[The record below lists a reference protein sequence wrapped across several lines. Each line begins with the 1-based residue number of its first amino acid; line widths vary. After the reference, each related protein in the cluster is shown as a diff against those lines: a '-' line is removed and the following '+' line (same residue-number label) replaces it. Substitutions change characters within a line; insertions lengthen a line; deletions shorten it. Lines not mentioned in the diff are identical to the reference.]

1 MAFATDTTN
10 SARVA
15 AGATKPKAAKF
26 YTYKNQVTL
35 APGEQLHFQPGRGYF
50 AGPKIGTV
58 ASPAP
63 GGVRAPAP
71 PVSPF
76 APLSAADI
84 ATQADA
90 YAKAQIDPQTAEIQH
105 QADLAAAREK
115 AISDAR
121 SGFGLAAM
129 ELLKGIDY
137 QAPYSGAAG
146 DIGGLA
152 KGFSEAAAQRLAG
165 VEAQNEDFARS
176 QGQDY
181 TSEAKPSA
189 LQGTLYDLNGY
200 IPGSNLAEQGAHAA
214 EWGNAQ
220 PGIQMAATNADLD
233 ALHAKAIAEQDDY
246 AQQII
251 NVAKQFPQLRQQALQ
266 QLQQYEIDKATYRLN
281 VKNSAADNAR
291 QARALRDNEI
301 AAGIKNQQTQQE
313 FKYKWASLKL
323 QTQKAQQAVQRASN
337 AGRQID
343 AAGSK
348 VRGFVVDKN
357 GDFVLDEN
365 GNRIPVAKS
374 ASTSGQTL
382 TAYQRAQLTKQAN
395 ETAQTLKGD
404 PVAVPSG
411 QAKYTPGKYLAAPGA
426 KGKDVYPAKGKG
438 PLATP
443 ATTNNPAKAQRDGSM
458 TFAQAQA
465 SLMST
470 YNITKARARAILVAN
485 GWKPDGKRG

>member
-10 SARVA
+10 NARVA

-35 APGEQLHFQPGRGYF
+35 APGEQLHFQEGRGYF
-50 AGPKIGTV
+50 AGPKV
-58 ASPAP
+58 ALSPAP

-71 PVSPF
+71 AAPVAPF

-84 ATQADA
+84 AAQADA
-90 YAKAQIDPQTAEIQH
+90 YAKAQIDPQKAEIQR

-115 AISDAR
+115 AAYDAR

-137 QAPYSGAAG
+137 QAPYTGAAG
-146 DIGGLA
+146 EIGGLA
-152 KGFSEAAAQRLAG
+152 KGFSDAAAQRLAG
-165 VEAQNEDFARS
+165 VESQNEDFARS
-176 QGQDY
+176 QGQEY

-200 IPGSNLAEQGAHAA
+200 IPGSNLAEQGAYAQ

-220 PGIQMAATNADLD
+220 PGIQLAVTNQDLD
-233 ALHAKAIAEQDDY
+233 SLRAKAIAEQDDY
-246 AQQII
+246 ATQII

-281 VKNSAADNAR
+281 ASNSAADNAR

-301 AAGIKNQQTQQE
+301 AAGIKNMQTQQE

-323 QTQKAQQAVQRASN
+323 QTLKAQQAVQNASN
-337 AGRQID
+337 RGRQID
-343 AAGSK
+343 ATGSK

-357 GDFVLDEN
+357 GDFVLDSD
-365 GNRIPVAKS
+365 GNRIPVQKS
-374 ASTSGQTL
+374 SSTGAL
-382 TAYQRAQLTKQAN
+382 TAYQRTQLTKQAN
-395 ETAQTLKGD
+395 ETAISLKGD
-404 PVAVPSG
+404 PIAVPSG
-411 QAKYTPGKYLAAPGA
+411 QARYTPGKYLAAPGA
-426 KGKDVYPAKGKG
+426 KGKDVYPARGKG

-458 TFAQAQA
+458 SFAQAQA
-465 SLMST
+465 SLMSM

>member
-35 APGEQLHFQPGRGYF
+35 APGEQLHFQVGRGYF
-50 AGPKIGTV
+50 AGPKISTV

-71 PVSPF
+71 PVAPF
-76 APLSAADI
+76 APLSADDVA
-84 ATQADA
+84 AQADA
-90 YAKAQIDPQTAEIQH
+90 YAKAQIDPQKAEIQN
-105 QADLAAAREK
+105 QAELAAAREK
-115 AISDAR
+115 AIYDAR

-137 QAPYSGAAG
+137 QAPYTGAAG
-146 DIGGLA
+146 EIGGLA
-152 KGFSEAAAQRLAG
+152 KGFSDAAAQRLAG

-181 TSEAKPSA
+181 TSEAKPGG

-220 PGIQMAATNADLD
+220 PGIQLAATNADLD
-233 ALHAKAIAEQDDY
+233 QLHAKAVAEQDGY

-251 NVAKQFPQLRQQALQ
+251 NVAKNFPQLRQQALQ

-301 AAGIKNQQTQQE
+301 AAGIKNQQTKEE

-365 GNRIPVAKS
+365 GKKIPVAKDAS
-374 ASTSGQTL
+374 GSTGLTPYQRQQVNKEMASTARNL
-382 TAYQRAQLTKQAN
+382 L
-395 ETAQTLKGD
+395 GD
-404 PVAVPSG
+404 PVEVPSS
-411 QAKYTPGKYLAAPGA
+411 QARYTPGKYLAAPGA

-438 PLATP
+438 ALATP
-443 ATTNNPAKAQRDGSM
+443 ATTNNPAKARRDGSM